1 MNCTLVRRFALTIA
15 CTLTLVWAVTLLAQ
29 NTTTRAN
36 TNRVIAVAYGSVI
49 GIEQI
54 KLESRAGGGA
64 IVGGLIGLASSGG
77 RSSRTKAGRAAAGAA
92 IGGLGTRA
100 VEGSNQA
107 YEYTVQLVSG
117 QTVKMITDQTGMR
130 LGDCVSVEQGARGN
144 IRRVSSAH
152 CEYADTEPSA
162 DHVQEAGACAQAK
175 EGILSASTE
184 AELDLAVKRTRILCE
199 D

>member
-1 MNCTLVRRFALTIA
+1 MNCTLIRRFALTIA

-77 RSSRTKAGRAAAGAA
+77 RS
-92 IGGLGTRA
+92 IL
-100 VEGSNQA
+100 
-107 YEYTVQLVSG
+107 
-117 QTVKMITDQTGMR
+117 
-130 LGDCVSVEQGARGN
+130 
-144 IRRVSSAH
+144 
-152 CEYADTEPSA
+152 PSLIQYSP
-162 DHVQEAGACAQAK
+162 V
-175 EGILSASTE
+175 
-184 AELDLAVKRTRILCE
+184 
-199 D
+199 